1 MAELSPRADADG
13 VLITRP
19 EPGASETAARVAAMG
34 LRPILAPALAIRSLP
49 SRLPAPDAVQA
60 VLVSSGNALG
70 ALSAEW
76 HDHPLLAVGNT
87 TADRARSAGF
97 SRVES
102 ADGDADALVA
112 LAQRL
117 LSPRGKPLLLPT
129 ARRQG
134 MALAAALRAAG
145 FAVAR
150 RAVYEQAPAASL
162 PDAAVQALR
171 AGGVRAALFFSA
183 ETARSFVRLVR
194 RAGVADKIVAVEA
207 VSIGQPASMALSPL
221 SWRRMQVAE
230 RPNQEQML
238 LLVR

>member
-1 MAELSPRADADG
+1 LAELSAPADVDG

-19 EPGASETAARVAAMG
+19 EPGASETAVRVAAMG
-34 LRPILAPALAIRSLP
+34 LRPILAPVLAIRTLP
-49 SRLPAPDAVQA
+49 PRLPAPEAVQA
-60 VLVSSGNALG
+60 VLVSSGNALA
-70 ALSAEW
+70 ALAAEW
-76 HDHPLLAVGNT
+76 HDHPLIAVGNK
-87 TADRARSAGF
+87 TAERARRAGF
-97 SRVES
+97 KHVES
-102 ADGDADALVA
+102 ADGDAEALVA
-112 LAQRL
+112 LVKRL

-134 MALAAALRAAG
+134 TALAAALRAAG
-145 FAVAR
+145 FSVVR
-150 RAVYEQAPAASL
+150 RAVYEQAPATEL

-171 AGGVRAALFFSA
+171 AGAVRAALFFSA

-221 SWRRMQVAE
+221 SWRRMRVAE